1 MEFFMEIRIRFSYKM
16 TQYVSLHP
24 IAFSAFHVTFPTCQ
38 ITLAQNMKFSTK
50 DFFSTCNQI
59 LNGKLHFFVQCQFLL
74 GLNLKVVLK
83 SHLYCIFENLPY
95 GVRVFLTLLN
105 IAFRAG

>member
-1 MEFFMEIRIRFSYKM
+1 MKIFMEIRTRFFYKM

-38 ITLAQNMKFSTK
+38 LTLAQNMKFSTN

-59 LNGKLHFFVQCQFLL
+59 LNGKLHFPVQFQFLL

-83 SHLYCIFENLPY
+83 SHLCSIFENLPY
-95 GVRVFLTLLN
+95 GVKVFLTSLK
-105 IAFRAG
+105 IAFRGG